1 MTNCRHLILFLVVQ
15 KILAWFEM
23 DHSLHCNHWMH
34 FTKRLW
40 EKVPTTTRQILL
52 LIHKTRPVFFFF
64 QKELRQ
70 FLFIWYGH
78 ATTKKVSHKVDEK
91 ECRWAKCAPSDG
103 NSVGASGAPLRA
115 LSSRSD
121 FVVLSSAWASRNRTF
136 PVSLQPRG
144 FVTEDSSVKT
154 KRGKLSVEM
163 TDQPFVTK
171 WTICLQTKYYFFC
184 P

>member
-15 KILAWFEM
+15 KILAWLKWTTVFTVTTECISQNGSEKTFQLQQ
-23 DHSLHCNHWMH
+23 DKCYCS
-34 FTKRLW
+34 FTK
-40 EKVPTTTRQILL
+40 PDQ
-52 LIHKTRPVFFFF
+52 FFF

-78 ATTKKVSHKVDEK
+78 ATTNKVSHKVDET
-91 ECRWAKCAPSDG
+91 ECRWAKCAPSEG

-115 LSSRSD
+115 LSGRLRCL
-121 FVVLSSAWASRNRTF
+121 VVCLWASRSRTF
-136 PVSLQPRG
+136 PVSLPPQG
-144 FVTEDSSVKT
+144 FVTEDSSVT

-171 WTICLQTKYYFFC
+171 WTICLQTRYSFL
-184 P
+184 PVRRSP

>member
-1 MTNCRHLILFLVVQ
+1 MVRDLMTNCRHLLLFLVVQ

-23 DHSLHCNHWMH
+23 DHSLHCYHWMH
-34 FTKRLW
+34 FTNGF
-40 EKVPTTTRQILL
+40 EKKLQLQQDINIIAHSQNQTS
-52 LIHKTRPVFFFF
+52 FF

-103 NSVGASGAPLRA
+103 NSVGASGARLRA
-115 LSSRSD
+115 LSSRSE
-121 FVVLSSAWASRNRTF
+121 FVVFSSARASRNRTF

-144 FVTEDSSVKT
+144 FCD
-154 KRGKLSVEM
+154 RR
-163 TDQPFVTK
+163 
-171 WTICLQTKYYFFC
+171 
-184 P
+184 